1 MDQVIY
7 SYLNRVLGQAE
18 LSKIESDILK
28 EALAVSD
35 AVQLRCDKQRL
46 FIYDKEAFDTILH
59 KRFREARFTQLFHR
73 ISEYATQNQLTFEE
87 ARGQARQIKVE
98 VLEKSEPEKTREQQ
112 VYADYIY
119 FRLKPIPNS
128 PALTLPPEGIL
139 DLSPQ
144 GVWMTN

>member
-1 MDQVIY
+1 MDPIVY
-7 SYLNRVLGQAE
+7 GYLNRVLGQTE
-18 LSKIESDILK
+18 LSKIESDIL
-28 EALAVSD
+28 EETLAVSD
-35 AVQLRCDKQRL
+35 AVQLKCDKQRL

-59 KRFREARFTQLFHR
+59 RRFREARFTQLFHR
-73 ISEYATQNQLTFEE
+73 ISEYATENQLTFEE

-98 VLEKSEPEKTREQQ
+98 VLEKSETEKTKERQ

-119 FRLKPIPNS
+119 FRLRQIPNS